1 MERPKNCEEQYYD
14 MMMQCWKKNPDDR
27 PTFETLTWMLEDYFE
42 DQRKYLESK
51 DEGTPST
58 AMESK
63 TIT

>member
-1 MERPKNCEEQYYD
+1 
-14 MMMQCWKKNPDDR
+14 MMMHCWKKNPEDR